1 MSVSL
6 YDLSIGSYTQIVE
19 AMLGVMKK
27 GAEHCEAEGID
38 LAEVVATRLYP
49 DMANF
54 HFQVTSLTH
63 HSLGAIEGLKS
74 GSFGPPAYPD
84 CGYPELQAMT
94 EQTLAE
100 LRAQKPDEI
109 EALAGGQ
116 VVFRL
121 GDNEIP
127 FTSENFVL
135 SFSMPN
141 FYFHATTAYD
151 ILRSKGVPLGKRDFL
166 GAIRVGA

>member
-27 GAEHCEAEGID
+27 GAEHCKAEGVD

-84 CGYPELQAMT
+84 CGYSELQAMT
-94 EQTLAE
+94 EKTLAE

-127 FTSENFVL
+127 FTAENFVL

-166 GAIRVGA
+166 GAIRAGA